1 MARALEASG
10 AGAPE
15 ALRPSAAFLR
25 RRRLFDRLVR
35 LILFAAASLSVF
47 VTAAIVYILISE
59 SVEFF
64 RHVSLVDFLTD
75 TQWTPLFANP
85 RYGILPLLSGTLV
98 IAGIALLVAI
108 PAGTALA
115 IYLSEY
121 APANVRETIKPL
133 LELLAGVP
141 TVVYGYFALLFVT
154 PLLRYFI
161 PRCRASTCSRP
172 AWSWAS

>member
-64 RHVSLVDFLTD
+64 RHVSLEHRTM
-75 TQWTPLFANP
+75 ARN
-85 RYGILPLLSGTLV
+85 
-98 IAGIALLVAI
+98 
-108 PAGTALA
+108 
-115 IYLSEY
+115 
-121 APANVRETIKPL
+121 
-133 LELLAGVP
+133 
-141 TVVYGYFALLFVT
+141 
-154 PLLRYFI
+154 
-161 PRCRASTCSRP
+161 CRACS
-172 AWSWAS
+172 SWATRFRWDTPSRCASSCRGRRRPRGQAAGRG